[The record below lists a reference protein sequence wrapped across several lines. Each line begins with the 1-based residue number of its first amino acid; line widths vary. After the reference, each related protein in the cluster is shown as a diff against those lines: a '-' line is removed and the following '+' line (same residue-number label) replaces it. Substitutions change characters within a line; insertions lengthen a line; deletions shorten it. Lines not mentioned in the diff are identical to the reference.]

1 MRRTAEER
9 EKIDQTK
16 KYLSQAYMLS
26 ERIETLKT
34 DLAKATQ
41 PLSGI
46 SYESEPVSSSNISDI
61 ADRVEKE
68 DDVQLKLQKKITELE
83 TTLNRIRD
91 QINGMEDN
99 TQATLLY
106 KRYVLMEDWVTINIE
121 LQKIAWRRMFDI
133 HSSALLMFFQK
144 YLKENGGSALNCSK
158 MQ

>member
-1 MRRTAEER
+1 MKRTAEER

-34 DLAKATQ
+34 DLAKAVQ

-46 SYESEPVSSSNISDI
+46 SYESEPVSSSNISDL
-61 ADRVEKE
+61 ADRVDKE
-68 DDVQLKLQKKITELE
+68 DSTQLKLHAKITELE

-121 LQKIAWRRMFDI
+121 MKRIPWRSMYRI
-133 HSSALLMFFQK
+133 HDLALVHFFEQ
-144 YLKENGGSALNCSK
+144 YLSKVAVNGSK
-158 MQ
+158 

>member
-1 MRRTAEER
+1 MKRTAEER
-9 EKIDQTK
+9 QKIDQTK

-34 DLAKATQ
+34 DLAKAAQ

-46 SYESEPVSSSNISDI
+46 SYESEPVSSSNISDL
-61 ADRVEKE
+61 ADRVDKE
-68 DDVQLKLQKKITELE
+68 DATQLKLQAKIIGLE
-83 TTLNRIRD
+83 TILNRIRD
-91 QINGMEDN
+91 QINGLEDN
-99 TQATLLY
+99 VQATLLY

-144 YLKENGGSALNCSK
+144 YLKEKGEKRTKL
-158 MQ
+158 Q

>member
-1 MRRTAEER
+1 MKRTAEKR

-34 DLAKATQ
+34 DLAKAAQ

-46 SYESEPVSSSNISDI
+46 SYESEPVSSSNISDL
-61 ADRVEKE
+61 ADRVDKE
-68 DDVQLKLQKKITELE
+68 DATQFKLQAKITELE

-91 QINGMEDN
+91 QINGLEDN

-121 LQKIAWRRMFDI
+121 MQKVAWRNMFRVHDA
-133 HSSALLMFFQK
+133 ALIYFFEK
-144 YLKENGGSALNCSK
+144 YLGK
-158 MQ
+158 MSSNVTKCQ